1 MPGEVTPAVERTK
14 STALLLVI
22 AVFVLGVAAGA
33 LGMYAERNRVLGA
46 TPPHQPTPFAEFR
59 AKRVADLTQQLSL
72 SPDQAKQ
79 LDSVLVQMHTQ
90 FSAIHDQENGQREQV
105 SKQGRDQIRAFLNPD
120 QTSKFNEFL
129 RKMDEQRQKAEEER
143 KKRDATQ

>member
-1 MPGEVTPAVERTK
+1 MAGERTK

-22 AVFVLGVAAGA
+22 AVFVLGIAVGA

-46 TPPHQPTPFAEFR
+46 TAPHQPLSYAEFH

-79 LDSVLVQMHTQ
+79 LDAVLLQMHGQLST
-90 FSAIHDQENGQREQV
+90 IHDQENVQREQV
-105 SKQGRDQIRAFLNPD
+105 SKQGREQIRAFLSAD
-120 QTSKFNEFL
+120 QVSKFNDFL
-129 RKMDEQRQKAEEER
+129 QKMDEQRKKDEEER
-143 KKRDATQ
+143 KKRNGTQ